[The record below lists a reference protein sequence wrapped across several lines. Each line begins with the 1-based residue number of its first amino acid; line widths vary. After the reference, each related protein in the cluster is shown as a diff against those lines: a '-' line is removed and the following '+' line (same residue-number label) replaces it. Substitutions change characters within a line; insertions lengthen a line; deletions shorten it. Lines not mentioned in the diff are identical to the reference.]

1 MLSVVALTAALLAT
15 QAPAPVAS
23 DIDDDVEEVAG
34 VEPPS
39 EIEEIG
45 SATAS
50 RPTKNP
56 TLRTFSQSAFI
67 LALQSIYYWRRPSLA
82 GAESGTTWDSWK
94 TKLFST
100 GEIKFDQDRYDT
112 NASLHPIM
120 GAIYYQIG
128 RGNGLGVGGSLLTS
142 FLASTAWEYTSEFIE
157 RPSLNDLILTPAVG
171 GVIGE
176 ASFRLGRLFAAG
188 RPGPVNCVGAVLFS
202 PVATLNDT
210 YVCGGGG
217 SGSGSGAAPYDG
229 LGFSRRAWHRIDAG
243 VAVGRSVFDGVV
255 EYDATRYALAAAVV
269 THTRYRRAGHDAS
282 LVGPGQWSTI
292 GGGQA
297 FGNSRVLAIDFH
309 ADTSLIGAYLRR
321 YADAGGGREAD
332 GRGLLLGA
340 GSTFDYDLRMLP
352 MGRDRIAS
360 WGVAGPKVE
369 WSMRRGWL
377 AVTAALNAQ
386 YAFALVQSLAY
397 MEAQPYL
404 PEEFVKSPLRKEGY
418 YYAQGAVSS
427 AVVSLAVSRFDLL
440 AAARG
445 GWYWSI
451 NARDQRQ
458 DEIIRDF
465 TLRDTRIQLHGEAAV
480 RVLADS
486 VRFAVAFDDIER
498 TSSLPGMSVSTNER
512 RAGLEGRFIF

>member
-1 MLSVVALTAALLAT
+1 MWSVVALTATLLAT
-15 QAPAPVAS
+15 QASVPIAS
-23 DIDDDVEEVAG
+23 DIDDDDEEVAG
-34 VEPPS
+34 VAPPS

-50 RPTKNP
+50 RPTKSP
-56 TLRTFSQSAFI
+56 VLRTFSQSAFI

-142 FLASTAWEYTSEFIE
+142 FLASTTWEYTSEFIE

-171 GVIGE
+171 TVIGE

-188 RPGPVNCVGAVLFS
+188 RPGPVNCFGAVLFS

-210 YVCGGGG
+210 YVCGGSRGASS
-217 SGSGSGAAPYDG
+217 SGSAPYDG

-255 EYDATRYALAAAVV
+255 QYDATRYAIAAAVV
-269 THTRYRRAGHDAS
+269 THTRYRRAGRDTS
-282 LVGPGQWSTI
+282 LVGPGQWSSI

-297 FGNSRVLAIDFH
+297 FGNDRVLAIDFH
-309 ADTSLIGAYLRR
+309 ADTSLVGAYLRR
-321 YADAGGGREAD
+321 YADAGGGRQAD
-332 GRGLLLGA
+332 GSGLLLGA
-340 GSTFDYDLRMLP
+340 GSSFDYDLRALP

-360 WGVAGPKVE
+360 WGLAGPKLE
-369 WSMRRGWL
+369 WSARRGWL

-397 MEAQPYL
+397 LEAQAYL

-418 YYAQGAVSS
+418 YYAHGAVSS
-427 AVVSLAVSRFDLL
+427 AVVALALARFDLV

-458 DEIIRDF
+458 DDILKDF
-465 TLRDTRIQLHGEAAV
+465 TLSDTRIQLHGEAAV
-480 RVLADS
+480 RMLADS
-486 VRFAVAFDDIER
+486 VRLAVAFDRIER
-498 TSSLPGMSVSTNER
+498 ASSLPGMHVATDER
-512 RAGLEGRFIF
+512 RAGLEARFIF

>member
-1 MLSVVALTAALLAT
+1 MWSVVALTAALLAA

-23 DIDDDVEEVAG
+23 DVDDDEEVAG
-34 VEPPS
+34 VAPPS
-39 EIEEIG
+39 EIDEIG
-45 SATAS
+45 SASAS

-56 TLRTFSQSAFI
+56 ALRTFSQSVFI

-100 GEIKFDQDRYDT
+100 GEITFDQDRFDT

-128 RGNGLGVGGSLLTS
+128 RGNGLGVGGSLLTA
-142 FLASTAWEYTSEFIE
+142 FLASTTWEYTSEFIE

-171 GVIGE
+171 AVIGE

-188 RPGPVNCVGAVLFS
+188 RPNPVNCFGAVLFS

-217 SGSGSGAAPYDG
+217 SGSGSAPYDG

-243 VAVGRSVFDGVV
+243 VAVGRSVFDGGV
-255 EYDATRYALAAAVV
+255 EYDVTRYALAGAVV
-269 THTRYRRAGHDAS
+269 THTRYRREGYDAS
-282 LVGPGQWSTI
+282 LVGPGQWTSI
-292 GGGQA
+292 AGGQG

-309 ADTSLIGAYLRR
+309 ADTTLVGAYLRR
-321 YADAGGGREAD
+321 YENAAGAREAD
-332 GRGLLLGA
+332 GRGLLVSA

-352 MGRDRIAS
+352 TGRDRIGS
-360 WGVAGPKVE
+360 WGVAGPKLE
-369 WSMRRGWL
+369 WSARRGRL
-377 AVTAALNAQ
+377 AVNAAFNAQ

-397 MEAQPYL
+397 QEAQPYL
-404 PEEFVKSPLRKEGY
+404 PEEFGKSPLRKEGY
-418 YYAQGAVSS
+418 YYAQGVVSS
-427 AVVSLAVSRFDLL
+427 AVVGLALSRFDLA

-445 GWYWSI
+445 GWYYSI
-451 NARDQRQ
+451 NARDHRQ
-458 DEIIRDF
+458 DSLVKDF
-465 TLRDTRIQLHGEAAV
+465 TLSDSRIQLHGEAAV

-486 VRFAVAFDDIER
+486 VRFAVAFDRIER
-498 TSSLPGMSVSTNER
+498 TSRLPGTVVDSDER

>member
-1 MLSVVALTAALLAT
+1 MLSVVALTATLLAT
-15 QAPAPVAS
+15 QVPSPVAG
-23 DIDDDVEEVAG
+23 DVDDDEEVAG
-34 VEPPS
+34 VAPPS

-100 GEIKFDQDRYDT
+100 GEITFDQDRYDT

-142 FLASTAWEYTSEFIE
+142 FVASTTWEYTSEFIE

-171 GVIGE
+171 AVIGE

-188 RPGPVNCVGAVLFS
+188 RPGPVNCFGAVLFS

-217 SGSGSGAAPYDG
+217 SGSGSGSAPYDG

-243 VAVGRSVFDGVV
+243 VAIGRSVFDGAVT
-255 EYDATRYALAAAVV
+255 YDATRYAIAGAVV

-282 LVGPGQWSTI
+282 LVGPGQWTTI

-309 ADTSLIGAYLRR
+309 ADASLVGAYLRR
-321 YADAGGGREAD
+321 YDDTGGGAREAD

-340 GSTFDYDLRMLP
+340 GTSFDYDLRMLP

-360 WGVAGPKVE
+360 WGIAGPKLE
-369 WSMRRGWL
+369 WSMRRGRL
-377 AVTAALNAQ
+377 AVTGALNAQ
-386 YAFALVQSLAY
+386 YAFAIVQSLAY
-397 MEAQPYL
+397 MEAHAFL

-418 YYAQGAVSS
+418 YYAHGAVSS
-427 AVVSLAVSRFDLL
+427 AVVTLALSRFDLL

-458 DEIIRDF
+458 DEIIKDF
-465 TLRDTRIQLHGEAAV
+465 TLSDTRIQLHGEAAV
-480 RVLADS
+480 RMLADS
-486 VRFAVAFDDIER
+486 VRFAIAFDDIER
-498 TSSLPGMSVSTNER
+498 TSSLPGMSIATDER